1 MAKLNLYDLR
11 TTNRLLMVLA
21 IPLVFYIIKELS
33 FIFTPLIFSFF
44 IALLFIPLLRWFHKK
59 GLNKILALLTILLII
74 GSVMFASIMVI
85 DLTGKEIIS
94 GKDELYYE
102 LDKKV
107 GVLLEPYTEVLG
119 IEKSSDQSTIKS
131 ILFSKQ
137 ISEELLGNF
146 GNTFLF
152 LQRTVVGVLLTLFFL
167 FLILGG
173 TFNFQLIIDS
183 SLFMRKTQSIKTY
196 LAIEKSIVKFLKVKT
211 VISLLTGI
219 GFGLITWAF
228 GISFP
233 LFWGVMAFAINY
245 VQMVGS
251 VIATI
256 AAILFA
262 FIELESPGTVLF
274 ASLLYAGVQIL
285 FGSVAEPFF
294 MGRSFSINVIT
305 VLVMLMFWGYLLG
318 ISGLILA
325 VPITVFLKTLFSQ
338 WESTKMIAK
347 IMS

>member
-1 MAKLNLYDLR
+1 MANLKLNDLR

-21 IPLVFYIIKELS
+21 IPLVFYIIKELA

-59 GLNKILALLTILLII
+59 GLHKVLALVAIVLII
-74 GSVMFASIMVI
+74 GSALFAAILVL

-94 GKDELYYE
+94 GKEELYYE

-107 GVLLEPYTEVLG
+107 GVILEPYAEMLG
-119 IEKSSDQSTIKS
+119 IDESSSQSTIKS
-131 ILFSKQ
+131 LLFSEK
-137 ISEELLGNF
+137 ISKELLGNF
-146 GNTFLF
+146 GNTFRF
-152 LQRTVVGVLLTLFFL
+152 VQNTVVGVLMTIFFL

-173 TFNFQLIIDS
+173 TFNFQIISDS
-183 SLFMRKTQSIKTY
+183 SLFSKKTQSLKTY
-196 LAIEKSIVKFLKVKT
+196 LTIEKSIVKFLKVKT

-219 GFGLITWAF
+219 GFGVITWAF

-251 VIATI
+251 VIASI

-262 FIELESPGTVLF
+262 FIELESPGSVLA
-274 ASLLYAGVQIL
+274 ASILYAGVQVL
-285 FGSVAEPFF
+285 FGSVVEPFF

-318 ISGLILA
+318 IPGLILA
-325 VPITVFLKTLFSQ
+325 VPITVFLKILFVQ
-338 WESTKMIAK
+338 WDSTKMIAR

>member
-1 MAKLNLYDLR
+1 MSNLSISDLK
-11 TTNRLLMVLA
+11 TTNRLLLILA

-59 GLNKILALLTILLII
+59 GLNKILALITIVLII
-74 GSVMFASIMVI
+74 GSVLMAAIKVI
-85 DLTGKEIIS
+85 DLTGQEIID
-94 GKDELYYE
+94 GKEELYYE

-119 IEKSSDQSTIKS
+119 IETKDNQSTIKS

-137 ISEELLGNF
+137 VTEELLGNF

-152 LQRTVVGVLLTLFFL
+152 VQRTVVGVLLTLFFL

-173 TFNFQLIIDS
+173 TFNFQLITDS
-183 SLFMRKTQSIKTY
+183 SFFSKKTRSIKTY

-211 VISLLTGI
+211 IISLMTGI
-219 GFGLITWAF
+219 GFGIITWAF

-233 LFWGVMAFAINY
+233 LFWGLMAFAINY

-256 AAILFA
+256 AAVLFA
-262 FIELESPGTVLF
+262 FIEIESPGTVLF
-274 ASLLYAGVQIL
+274 VSLLYTGVQVL
-285 FGSVAEPFF
+285 FGSVLEPFF

-325 VPITVFLKTLFSQ
+325 VPITVFLKTLFTQ
-338 WESTKMIAK
+338 WDSTRMIAK